1 MRIGRVLATVVL
13 ATTVFTACGDDDD
26 PAVVAGD
33 GPAPTTTTVPG
44 PASTTTQAPAPI
56 IVRDFSFSGLEVK
69 AGARVVVQN
78 QGPAAHTFTAED
90 NRFDTGTIAAGS
102 NAQLTVPSTPGLY
115 KVRCTIHP
123 TRMTGELKVT

>member
-1 MRIGRVLATVVL
+1 MRIARVLATVVL

-26 PAVVAGD
+26 PAEGAQPSTSVA
-33 GPAPTTTTVPG
+33 G

-56 IVRDFSFSGLEVK
+56 IVKDFSFSGLEVK
-69 AGARVVVQN
+69 AGTRVLVQN
-78 QGPAAHTFTAED
+78 QGPASHTFTAED

-102 NAQLTVPSTPGLY
+102 NAQLTVPSIAGVY

>member
-1 MRIGRVLATVVL
+1 VVL

-33 GPAPTTTTVPG
+33 GPAPTTTIVLG
-44 PASTTTQAPAPI
+44 PASTTTQAPTPI

-69 AGARVVVQN
+69 AGSRVLVQN

-90 NRFDTGTIAAGS
+90 NRFDTGSIAAGS
-102 NAQLTVPSTPGLY
+102 NAQLTVPSMPGVY
-115 KVRCTIHP
+115 KVKCMIHP

>member
-1 MRIGRVLATVVL
+1 MVL

-33 GPAPTTTTVPG
+33 GPTPTTATVPG
-44 PASTTTQAPAPI
+44 PASTTTQAPTPI

-69 AGARVVVQN
+69 AGSRVLVQN

-90 NRFDTGTIAAGS
+90 NRFDTGSIAAGS
-102 NAQLTVPSTPGLY
+102 NAPLTVPSIAGVY
-115 KVRCTIHP
+115 KVKCMIHP

>member
-1 MRIGRVLATVVL
+1 MVL

-26 PAVVAGD
+26 VVASD
-33 GPAPTTTTVPG
+33 TPTSTTVLG
-44 PASTTTQAPAPI
+44 PTTTTQAPTPI
-56 IVRDFSFSGLEVK
+56 IVRDFSFTGLEVK
-69 AGARVVVQN
+69 AGSKVVVQN

-102 NAQLTVPSTPGLY
+102 NAQLTVPSTPGVY